1 MKRDRDSGRLAKD
14 TVVIVFT
21 QAKARGEKKKRRK
34 TGESQR
40 GVKVGG
46 EMEAVR

>member
-1 MKRDRDSGRLAKD
+1 MTGIQADWQK
-14 TVVIVFT
+14 TVVIVLT